1 MERYIAKEIKEAD
14 VLISK
19 KLMKYNNPTKYLNNT
34 QIQILMYLIKHSS
47 EEVCQKDLEIET
59 HLKKASI
66 TGTLDSL
73 QDKRMIIRKQSDNDK
88 RKNIIV
94 LSEEAS
100 KIRTELSERYRK
112 IEEYMR
118 ENITEQELNTFYS
131 VLERIKKN
139 IE

>member
-131 VLERIKKN
+131 VLEKIKKN